1 MKITKPTKAYI
12 QSHEDYE
19 YLYLTNEESL
29 NQLLSDYKEDG
40 DNWEPEYIIDI
51 DEGKFQM
58 IYWHDEGPDSMSFDS
73 KLDYVGEAIASFWGE
88 DYFIEE
94 FGIEDELDAVGD
106 NWKSVF
112 DKHIEDNLDMYFEE
126 LNKCI
131 NNSYPDKDS
140 AHGVALLVDGELIS
154 GALKK
159 GLIGG
164 SI

>member
-1 MKITKPTKAYI
+1 
-12 QSHEDYE
+12 
-19 YLYLTNEESL
+19 
-29 NQLLSDYKEDG
+29 
-40 DNWEPEYIIDI
+40 
-51 DEGKFQM
+51 M

-94 FGIEDELDAVGD
+94 FGIEDETDGD
-106 NWKSVF
+106 DWKSVF

-154 GALKK
+154 GAWKK